1 MLFNGRD
8 SHKILTDQTMDQQA
22 AAVQTS
28 NASSSF
34 VKEMQHLDF
43 MKSVFLFLNL
53 HLGVKKKK
61 NLLFMISLSS

>member
-34 VKEMQHLDF
+34 VKEMQHLAF
-43 MKSVFLFLNL
+43 MKSVFHFW
-53 HLGVKKKK
+53 
-61 NLLFMISLSS
+61 ICI